1 MIFPVPPEREATNR
15 VRRALRRRKPLWR
28 FLEALCPAADAA
40 GGSVYLVGGFVRDLI
55 EGRPGKD
62 VDLMVTGIGFDALG
76 EVLRSLPAGELG
88 IRRILPAGKQF
99 AVYKVYAAWSG
110 EALDVA
116 LARSERSTGPGHRHF
131 DISTEGVGARED
143 ASRRDFT
150 INSLMFRLTP
160 GRAEL
165 RGEVI
170 DHFGG
175 LADLRRKRIRGVG
188 NPRDRFREDPLR
200 ILRAIRLKNERP
212 GFAIEKRT
220 WAALR
225 GEAGGRVGRIS
236 AERLA
241 SELSRSLAA
250 NPLGTI
256 SDLHRSG
263 ILAAL
268 LPEIPDWASGP
279 LSRMKKRYR
288 VLEESLGRPL
298 PEAPMLANLL
308 VDLAERE
315 AAEIVAA
322 GRHAEAGGGG
332 RFFRL
337 ARTGAAARRLHFPRV
352 RKVVRLLEDLIRLIR
367 LPAPAGRD
375 AAVEALFSRQEDP
388 RPLLALYSAAQ
399 RASSRRERDF
409 RPVLRKAAAIP
420 PLLSGDDIV
429 AMGVPAGPLVE
440 SILVRVR
447 EATLAGDVTNR
458 EEAARLAALLYA
470 DDRMALLLHRG
481 RTSRSSASSSPSRA
495 RKTGKESGTRKRS
508 EATSSNRKNV
518 DRSGPA

>member
-1 MIFPVPPEREATNR
+1 MISPVPPEREATNR
-15 VRRALRRRKPLWR
+15 VRRALRRRRPLWR

-40 GGSVYLVGGFVRDLI
+40 GGSVHLVGGFVRDLI

-76 EVLRSLPAGELG
+76 EVLHSLPAGDLG

-131 DISTEGVGARED
+131 DISTEGVGALED

-150 INSLMFRLTP
+150 INSLMFRLAP
-160 GRAEL
+160 GGGGL

-175 LADLRRKRIRGVG
+175 ISDLRRRRIRGVG

-225 GEAGGRVGRIS
+225 GEAPARVGRVS
-236 AERLA
+236 AERLIA
-241 SELSRSLAA
+241 ELSRSLAA

-268 LPEIPDWASGP
+268 LPEIPDWASGA
-279 LSRMKKRYR
+279 LARMKRRYR
-288 VLEESLGRPL
+288 VLEESLGSPL

-308 VDLAERE
+308 VDVAERE
-315 AAEIVAA
+315 AAEILAG
-322 GRHAEAGGGG
+322 GRHAAGAARGG
-332 RFFRL
+332 RLLRL

-367 LPAPAGRD
+367 LPAGRNAGI
-375 AAVEALFSRQEDP
+375 EALFSRQEDP
-388 RPLLALYSAAQ
+388 RSLLALYSAAQ
-399 RASSRRERDF
+399 KATSRRERDF
-409 RPVLRKAAAIP
+409 RSLLRRAAAIP
-420 PLLSGDDIV
+420 SLLSGDDVV

-470 DDRMALLLHRG
+470 DDRVTRLLHRE
-481 RTSRSSASSSPSRA
+481 RTSRGSAGRSPKGEGKAQGSRA
-495 RKTGKESGTRKRS
+495 LRTAGREPPRT
-508 EATSSNRKNV
+508 
-518 DRSGPA
+518 